1 MLSGF
6 SGSLVS
12 EYFAETLLQET
23 FAGAL
28 GERARDTAR
37 RQFLNWRRGP
47 ARQMGPVIGARGVHD
62 LAAVPLMGTLGFAPT
77 PLFTEAGGAFVL
89 SSLGD
94 TASAPVL
101 ITAPWSEPL
110 DAVWKLAA
118 RSVLATDAVWCLST
132 NGRRVRLLDVRRA
145 VARGFVE
152 FDLDAAVE
160 DDAAFAALWG
170 LLRRESFEP
179 PALIERVSVASSRH
193 AVGVCRSLRVGVLD
207 AIGALLSGFAGALVR
222 KVDDGPLELDGLHE
236 QALTVVYR
244 VLFLLFAESRG
255 LVPLWHPVYRRS
267 YSIEA
272 LRDLAELP
280 GRARGL
286 WEALQAIS
294 RLAHS
299 GCRAGNLRVT
309 PFNGRLFAPAA
320 TPLAESGRLD
330 DEAAKR
336 VVLALSTTSGG
347 TGAGRTRISYRDL
360 GVEQLGAVYESVLDY
375 RPRLV
380 PAAPSSS
387 EPTLPPGGPSER
399 RAGRIDVRL
408 EPGSGVRKATGTFYT
423 PRALTTYLVRRTLA
437 PLVAGASP
445 EAILALR
452 VVDPAMGSGAFLVA
466 ACRYLAAGYESAL
479 VAAGGCHASD
489 ITDADRRLFGRL
501 VAQRCLYGVDRN
513 PVAAQLARLSLWLY
527 TLAPERPLTFL
538 DHRLLVGDSLI
549 GAAVDDVGGPPP
561 GATRRR
567 SNPVE
572 ELLLPLFDA
581 DDIGPAIR
589 GVLPARQRVASM
601 PDESLAVVR
610 EKERILARI
619 TGSSSPLSAWKAAA
633 DLWCGFAFRGGSRDS
648 NARLYPA
655 LADAILRGRSSLPAA
670 VVEHWLAE
678 SRAEASARRF
688 FHWTLE
694 FPEVFYS
701 DSGEPIAGGGFD
713 AVIGNPPW
721 DMVRDDNDR
730 DGTRASA
737 RADADG
743 LLGFARSSGVY
754 RAQGDGHTNLYQLF
768 VERAFRLTRA
778 GGRMGLVVPWGLA
791 SDAGCTGLRRLLLDR
806 SRIDSWVGFENTSA
820 IFPIHRSVRF
830 LLMTASVGG
839 RTDSLPCRLGER
851 DPEVLESPAESIGPH
866 GGPRAVALPRRLLE
880 RLSPEDLAVPDVRT
894 PADIALLE
902 KVAATVPFLGS
913 PAGWGAEFG
922 RELNASEDRRHFD
935 GVSDG
940 LPVLEGKHVEPFQVR
955 APADVR
961 RLPVAAAAR
970 LLDEARTWGRSRLAY
985 RDVASATNR
994 LTLIGAIIPRG
1005 HVTVHTLFCLKTP
1018 LALRDQEFLCGV
1030 LNSFVAN
1037 YLVRLRVTTH
1047 VTARIMSRLPVPRPP
1062 AGSRLYLA
1070 IADLAA
1076 RLLRSVSPQQA
1087 PAYPELQAAVANL
1100 YGLTADELRHVLGT
1114 FPQIDDRTK
1123 AETMARYESCDLAEW
1138 TQRA

>member
-6 SGSLVS
+6 AGSLVS

-28 GERARDTAR
+28 GERARDAAR
-37 RQFLNWRRGP
+37 RRFLSWRRGP
-47 ARQMGPVIGARGVHD
+47 ARQMGPVTGARGVHD
-62 LAAVPLMGTLGFAPT
+62 LAAGPLMRTLGFAPSL
-77 PLFTEAGGAFVL
+77 LFTEACGAFVL

-94 TASAPVL
+94 TESAPVL
-101 ITAPWSEPL
+101 ITGPWSEPL
-110 DAVWKLAA
+110 DAVWRLAA
-118 RSVLATDAVWCLST
+118 RPVLATGATWCLST

-152 FDLDAAVE
+152 FDLDAAVD

-170 LLRRESFEP
+170 LLRRESFDP
-179 PALIERVSVASSRH
+179 PPLIERVSVASSRH

-207 AIGALLSGFAGALVR
+207 AIGALLSGFAGALPR
-222 KVDDGPLELDGLHE
+222 EGGADPSELDNLHE

-347 TGAGRTRISYRDL
+347 TGTGRTRISYRDL

-380 PAAPSSS
+380 PAASSSS
-387 EPTLPPGGPSER
+387 EPTLSHGGRSVR

-408 EPGSGVRKATGTFYT
+408 EPGGGVRKATGTFYT

-437 PLVAGASP
+437 PLVDGASP

-452 VVDPAMGSGAFLVA
+452 IVDPAMGSGAFLVA
-466 ACRYLAAGYESAL
+466 ACRYLAAGYELAL

-489 ITDADRRLFGRL
+489 IADSDRRLFRRL

-513 PVAAQLARLSLWLY
+513 PVAAQLARLSLWLC

-561 GATRRR
+561 GATRKR

-572 ELLLPLFDA
+572 ELRLPLFDA
-581 DDIGPAIR
+581 DDIGPALR

-655 LADAILRGRSSLPAA
+655 LADAVLRGRSSLPTA
-670 VVEHWLAE
+670 VVEHWLAD
-678 SRAEASARRF
+678 SRVEAAARRF

-701 DSGEPIAGGGFD
+701 DSGAPIAGAGFD

-721 DMVRDDNDR
+721 DMLRDDNDGR
-730 DGTRASA
+730 GTRPSA
-737 RADADG
+737 RADAVG
-743 LLGFARSSGVY
+743 LLGFVRSSGVY
-754 RAQGDGHTNLYQLF
+754 RAQGDGQTNLYQLF

-791 SDAGCTGLRRLLLDR
+791 SDAGCAGLRRLLLDQ
-806 SRIDSWVGFENTSA
+806 SRIDSWIGFENTSA
-820 IFPIHRSVRF
+820 VFPIHRSVRF

-851 DPEVLESPAESIGPH
+851 DPEVLESHAESLEPCGGPH
-866 GGPRAVALPRRLLE
+866 AVALPRRLLE
-880 RLSPEDLAVPDVRT
+880 RLSPDDLAVPDVRT
-894 PADIALLE
+894 PADVALLE
-902 KVAATVPFLGS
+902 KIAATVPFLGS
-913 PAGWGAEFG
+913 PAGWGARFG
-922 RELNASEDRRHFD
+922 RELNASDDRRHFD
-935 GVSDG
+935 GASDG
-940 LPVLEGKHVEPFQVR
+940 LPVLEGKHVEPFHVR
-955 APADVR
+955 APADVC

-970 LLDEARTWGRSRLAY
+970 LLDEAGTWGRPRLAY

-994 LTLIGAIIPRG
+994 LTLIAAIVPRG

-1018 LALRDQEFLCGV
+1018 LAFREQDFLCGV

-1047 VTARIMSRLPVPRPP
+1047 VTTRIVARLPVPRPP
-1062 AGSRLYLA
+1062 VNSAACAAVAS
-1070 IADLAA
+1070 LAA
-1076 RLLRSVSPQQA
+1076 RLRQSPSPQQE
-1087 PAYPELQAAVANL
+1087 PAYAEIQATVARL
-1100 YGLTADELRHVLGT
+1100 YGLTGDELRHILGT
-1114 FPQIDDRTK
+1114 FPLVDGQTK
-1123 AETMARYESCDLAEW
+1123 AETMARFESCDLAK
-1138 TQRA
+1138 

>member
-12 EYFAETLLQET
+12 EYFAETLLQEM

-28 GERARDTAR
+28 GERTRDLAR
-37 RQFLNWRRGP
+37 RQFLNWRRGQ
-47 ARQMGPVIGARGVHD
+47 ADQMGPVTGARGVHD
-62 LAAVPLMGTLGFAPT
+62 LAAAPLTRILGFAPS
-77 PLFTEAGGAFVL
+77 PLFADAGGAFVL
-89 SSLGD
+89 SSLDD

-101 ITAPWSEPL
+101 VAAPWAEPL
-110 DAVWKLAA
+110 DAVWRQAA
-118 RSVLATDAVWCLST
+118 RSVLTTGAPWCFCI
-132 NGRRVRLLDVRRA
+132 NGPRVRLLDVRRA
-145 VARGFVE
+145 VAGGFVE
-152 FDLDAAVE
+152 FDLESAVE

-170 LLRRESFEP
+170 LLRRRSFDL
-179 PALIERVSVASSRH
+179 PALIERVSIASSRH
-193 AVGVCRSLRVGVLD
+193 AVGVCRSLRVGVLE
-207 AIGALLSGFAGALVR
+207 AIGELLSGFGRALVR
-222 KVDDGPLELDGLHE
+222 KVDADPAGLEGLHE

-272 LRDLAELP
+272 LRDLAERP

-299 GCRAGNLRVT
+299 GCGAGNLRVT

-330 DEAAKR
+330 DEAARR
-336 VVLALSTTSGG
+336 VVLALSTTTGKAG
-347 TGAGRTRISYRDL
+347 TGRARISYRDL

-380 PAAPSSS
+380 PAAVGREAVPSVGS
-387 EPTLPPGGPSER
+387 GGPSAP
-399 RAGRIDVRL
+399 RAGRADVRL
-408 EPGSGVRKATGTFYT
+408 HPGSGVRKATGTFYT
-423 PRALTTYLVRRTLA
+423 PRAITTYLVRRTLA
-437 PLVAGASP
+437 PLVEGASP
-445 EAILALR
+445 EAVLSLR

-466 ACRYLAAGYESAL
+466 ACRYLAASYESAL

-489 ITDADRRLFGRL
+489 ISDADRRLFRRL

-513 PVAAQLARLSLWLY
+513 PVAVQLARLSLWLC
-527 TLAPERPLTFL
+527 TLAPDRPLTFL
-538 DHRLLVGDSLI
+538 DHRLLIGDSLI

-567 SNPVE
+567 SSSPNETP
-572 ELLLPLFDA
+572 LPLFDA

-589 GVLPARQRVASM
+589 DVLPARQRVASL
-601 PDESLAVVR
+601 PDENLSVVR

-619 TGSSSPLSAWKAAA
+619 SGSSSPLSAWKAAA
-633 DLWCGFAFRGGSRDS
+633 DLWCGFAFRGGSRES
-648 NARLYPA
+648 NARVYPA
-655 LADAILRGRSSLPAA
+655 LADALLLERSSLPSP
-670 VVEHWLAE
+670 VVERWLAE

-694 FPEVFYS
+694 FPEAFYS
-701 DSGEPIAGGGFD
+701 DSGEPIAGAGFD

-721 DMVRDDNDR
+721 DMVRDDNDGS
-730 DGTRASA
+730 GTRAA
-737 RADADG
+737 VRADADG
-743 LLGFARSSGVY
+743 LLGFVRSSGVY
-754 RAQGDGHTNLYQLF
+754 RAQGDGHANLYQLF

-778 GGRMGLVVPWGLA
+778 GGRIGLVVPWGLA
-791 SDAGCTGLRRLLLDR
+791 SDAGCAGLRRLLLDR
-806 SRIDSWVGFENTSA
+806 SRIDSWIGFENTSA

-851 DPEVLESPAESIGPH
+851 DPEVLDSPTEALEPCGAQ
-866 GGPRAVALPRRLLE
+866 RAVALPRRLLE

-902 KVAATVPFLGS
+902 KIAATVPVLGS
-913 PAGWGAEFG
+913 SAGWGAEFG
-922 RELNASEDRRHFD
+922 RELNASDDRHHFD
-935 GVSDG
+935 RAPDG

-955 APADVR
+955 TPAHVR
-961 RLPVAAAAR
+961 RLPAAAAVR
-970 LLDEARTWGRSRLAY
+970 LLDEARTWGRPRLAY

-994 LTLIGAIIPRG
+994 LTLIAAIIPRG
-1005 HVTVHTLFCLKTP
+1005 QVTVHTLFCLRTP

-1030 LNSFVAN
+1030 VNSFVAN
-1037 YLVRLRVTTH
+1037 YLIRLRVTTH
-1047 VTARIMSRLPVPRPP
+1047 VTTRIMSRLHVPRPSP
-1062 AGSRLYLA
+1062 QSPLYA
-1070 IADLAA
+1070 TIADLSAQ
-1076 RLLRSVSPQQA
+1076 LLECQSPQQDQ
-1087 PAYPELQAAVANL
+1087 AYAKLQAAVAHL
-1100 YGLTADELRHVLGT
+1100 YGLTADELRHILGT
-1114 FPQIDDRTK
+1114 FPLIDDGTR
-1123 AETMARYESCDLAEW
+1123 AETMARFESSDLAK
-1138 TQRA
+1138 

>member
-1 MLSGF
+1 
-6 SGSLVS
+6 
-12 EYFAETLLQET
+12 
-23 FAGAL
+23 
-28 GERARDTAR
+28 
-37 RQFLNWRRGP
+37 
-47 ARQMGPVIGARGVHD
+47 
-62 LAAVPLMGTLGFAPT
+62 
-77 PLFTEAGGAFVL
+77 
-89 SSLGD
+89 
-94 TASAPVL
+94 
-101 ITAPWSEPL
+101 
-110 DAVWKLAA
+110 
-118 RSVLATDAVWCLST
+118 
-132 NGRRVRLLDVRRA
+132 
-145 VARGFVE
+145 
-152 FDLDAAVE
+152 
-160 DDAAFAALWG
+160 
-170 LLRRESFEP
+170 
-179 PALIERVSVASSRH
+179 
-193 AVGVCRSLRVGVLD
+193 
-207 AIGALLSGFAGALVR
+207 
-222 KVDDGPLELDGLHE
+222 
-236 QALTVVYR
+236 
-244 VLFLLFAESRG
+244 
-255 LVPLWHPVYRRS
+255 
-267 YSIEA
+267 
-272 LRDLAELP
+272 
-280 GRARGL
+280 
-286 WEALQAIS
+286 
-294 RLAHS
+294 
-299 GCRAGNLRVT
+299 
-309 PFNGRLFAPAA
+309 
-320 TPLAESGRLD
+320 
-330 DEAAKR
+330 
-336 VVLALSTTSGG
+336 
-347 TGAGRTRISYRDL
+347 
-360 GVEQLGAVYESVLDY
+360 
-375 RPRLV
+375 
-380 PAAPSSS
+380 
-387 EPTLPPGGPSER
+387 
-399 RAGRIDVRL
+399 
-408 EPGSGVRKATGTFYT
+408 
-423 PRALTTYLVRRTLA
+423 
-437 PLVAGASP
+437 
-445 EAILALR
+445 
-452 VVDPAMGSGAFLVA
+452 VA

-489 ITDADRRLFGRL
+489 ITDADRRLFRRL

-513 PVAAQLARLSLWLY
+513 PVAVQLARLSLWLC

-572 ELLLPLFDA
+572 ELLLPLFNA

-589 GVLPARQRVASM
+589 DVLPARQRVASM

-655 LADAILRGRSSLPAA
+655 LADAILRGRSPLPAA

-701 DSGEPIAGGGFD
+701 DSGAPIAGGGFD

-721 DMVRDDNDR
+721 DMVRDDNDG

-791 SDAGCTGLRRLLLDR
+791 SDAGCTGLRRLLLDH
-806 SRIDSWVGFENTSA
+806 SRIDSWIGFENTSA

-851 DPEVLESPAESIGPH
+851 DPEVLDSPAESIEPR

-894 PADIALLE
+894 SADIALLE
-902 KVAATVPFLGS
+902 KIAATVPFLAS
-913 PAGWGAEFG
+913 PAGWGAQFG
-922 RELNASEDRRHFD
+922 RELNASDDRRHFD
-935 GVSDG
+935 GTSDG

-955 APADVR
+955 APPDVR

-970 LLDEARTWGRSRLAY
+970 LLDEARSWGRPRLAY

-994 LTLIGAIIPRG
+994 LTLIAAIVPRG

-1047 VTARIMSRLPVPRPP
+1047 VTARIVARLPVPRPP
-1062 AGSRLYLA
+1062 AHSPLYAA

-1076 RLLRSVSPQQA
+1076 CLPRSASPQQD
-1087 PAYPELQAAVANL
+1087 PAYPELQAAVAHL
-1100 YGLTADELRHVLGT
+1100 YGLTGDELRHILGT
-1114 FPQIDDRTK
+1114 FPLVDSGTK
-1123 AETMARYESCDLAEW
+1123 AQTIAEFEFGASERVASRS
-1138 TQRA
+1138 QAE

>member
-1 MLSGF
+1 M
-6 SGSLVS
+6 
-12 EYFAETLLQET
+12 
-23 FAGAL
+23 
-28 GERARDTAR
+28 R
-37 RQFLNWRRGP
+37 
-47 ARQMGPVIGARGVHD
+47 
-62 LAAVPLMGTLGFAPT
+62 TLGFAPS

-94 TASAPVL
+94 TTDSPVL
-101 ITAPWSEPL
+101 VAAPWSEPL
-110 DAVWKLAA
+110 DAVWRLAA
-118 RSVLATDAVWCLST
+118 RPVLATDAAWCLST

-160 DDAAFAALWG
+160 DDVAFAALWG

-179 PALIERVSVASSRH
+179 PPLIERVSTASSRH
-193 AVGVCRSLRVGVLD
+193 AVGVCTSLRVGVLD
-207 AIGALLSGFAGALVR
+207 AIGTLLSGFAGALAR
-222 KVDDGPLELDGLHE
+222 KVDEGPAELDGLHE

-272 LRDLAELP
+272 LRDLAERP

-347 TGAGRTRISYRDL
+347 TGTGRTRISYRDL

-380 PAAPSSS
+380 PRAS
-387 EPTLPPGGPSER
+387 R
-399 RAGRIDVRL
+399 RSAHRIDVRL

-437 PLVAGASP
+437 PLLDGASP

-452 VVDPAMGSGAFLVA
+452 VLDPAMGSGAFLVA
-466 ACRYLAAGYESAL
+466 ACRYLAAAYESAL

-489 ITDADRRLFGRL
+489 ITDADRRLFRRL
-501 VAQRCLYGVDRN
+501 VAQ
-513 PVAAQLARLSLWLY
+513 LWLC

-572 ELLLPLFDA
+572 EVLLPLFDA

-619 TGSSSPLSAWKAAA
+619 SGSSSPLSAWKAAA
-633 DLWCGFAFRGGSRDS
+633 DLWCGFAFRGGSCDS
-648 NARLYPA
+648 NARVYPA

-670 VVEHWLAE
+670 VVERWLAE

-701 DSGEPIAGGGFD
+701 DSGVPIAGGGFD

-721 DMVRDDNDR
+721 DMVRDDNDG
-730 DGTRASA
+730 DGTRAAA
-737 RADADG
+737 REDADG

-791 SDAGCTGLRRLLLDR
+791 SDAGCSALRRLLLDH
-806 SRIDSWVGFENTSA
+806 SRIDSWIGFENTSA

-830 LLMTASVGG
+830 LLMTTSVGG
-839 RTDSLPCRLGER
+839 RTDALPCRLGER
-851 DPEVLESPAESIGPH
+851 DPEILDSPAESIEPR

-880 RLSPEDLAVPDVRT
+880 RLSPEDLAIPDIRT
-894 PADIALLE
+894 SADIALLE
-902 KVAATVPFLGS
+902 KIAATVPFLGS
-913 PAGWGAEFG
+913 PAGWGIQFG
-922 RELNASEDRRHFD
+922 RELNASDDRRHFD
-935 GVSDG
+935 GAADG

-961 RLPVAAAAR
+961 RLPVAIAAR
-970 LLDEARTWGRSRLAY
+970 LLDEARSWGRPRLAY

-994 LTLIGAIIPRG
+994 LTLIAAIVPRG

-1018 LALRDQEFLCGV
+1018 LGLRDQEFMCGV

-1047 VTARIMSRLPVPRPP
+1047 VTTRIMSRLHVPRPSAQSP
-1062 AGSRLYLA
+1062 LFDTV
-1070 IADLAA
+1070 ADRSA
-1076 RLLRSVSPQQA
+1076 RLLRSTSPQQDS
-1087 PAYPELQAAVANL
+1087 AYPELQAAVAHL
-1100 YGLTADELRHVLGT
+1100 YGLTADELRHILGT
-1114 FPQIDDRTK
+1114 FPLIDDSVKART
-1123 AETMARYESCDLAEW
+1123 LAEFESW
-1138 TQRA
+1138 LGHR

>member
-1 MLSGF
+1 M
-6 SGSLVS
+6 
-12 EYFAETLLQET
+12 
-23 FAGAL
+23 
-28 GERARDTAR
+28 
-37 RQFLNWRRGP
+37 
-47 ARQMGPVIGARGVHD
+47 
-62 LAAVPLMGTLGFAPT
+62 
-77 PLFTEAGGAFVL
+77 
-89 SSLGD
+89 
-94 TASAPVL
+94 
-101 ITAPWSEPL
+101 
-110 DAVWKLAA
+110 
-118 RSVLATDAVWCLST
+118 
-132 NGRRVRLLDVRRA
+132 
-145 VARGFVE
+145 
-152 FDLDAAVE
+152 
-160 DDAAFAALWG
+160 
-170 LLRRESFEP
+170 
-179 PALIERVSVASSRH
+179 
-193 AVGVCRSLRVGVLD
+193 
-207 AIGALLSGFAGALVR
+207 
-222 KVDDGPLELDGLHE
+222 
-236 QALTVVYR
+236 
-244 VLFLLFAESRG
+244 
-255 LVPLWHPVYRRS
+255 PLWHPVYRRS

-347 TGAGRTRISYRDL
+347 TGTGRTRISYRDL

-387 EPTLPPGGPSER
+387 EPTLLPGGPSAR
-399 RAGRIDVRL
+399 RARRIDVRL

-437 PLVAGASP
+437 PLVDGASP

-452 VVDPAMGSGAFLVA
+452 IVDPAMGSGAFLVA

-489 ITDADRRLFGRL
+489 IADADRRLFRRL
-501 VAQRCLYGVDRN
+501 VAQHCLYGVDRN
-513 PVAAQLARLSLWLY
+513 PVAAQLARLSLWLC

-655 LADAILRGRSSLPAA
+655 LADAILRGRSPLPAA
-670 VVEHWLAE
+670 VVERWLAE

-694 FPEVFYS
+694 FPEVFYA
-701 DSGEPIAGGGFD
+701 DSGAPIAGGGFD

-721 DMVRDDNDR
+721 DMVRDDNDG

-737 RADADG
+737 RADANG
-743 LLGFARSSGVY
+743 LLGFARSAGVY

-791 SDAGCTGLRRLLLDR
+791 SDAGCTGLRRLLLDH
-806 SRIDSWVGFENTSA
+806 SQIDSWIGFENTSA

-839 RTDSLPCRLGER
+839 RTDTLPCRLGER
-851 DPEVLESPAESIGPH
+851 DPEVLDSPAESLERWGE
-866 GGPRAVALPRRLLE
+866 PRAVALPRRLLE
-880 RLSPEDLAVPDVRT
+880 RLSPEDLAIPHIRLS
-894 PADIALLE
+894 ADIALLE
-902 KVAATVPFLGS
+902 KIAATAPFLGS

-922 RELNASEDRRHFD
+922 RELNASDDRCHFD
-935 GVSDG
+935 GASHG

-970 LLDEARTWGRSRLAY
+970 LLDEARSWGRPRLAY
-985 RDVASATNR
+985 RDVAGATNR
-994 LTLIGAIIPRG
+994 LTLISAVIPRR

-1018 LALRDQEFLCGV
+1018 LASRDQEFLCGV

-1047 VTARIMSRLPVPRPP
+1047 VTTRIMARLPVPRP
-1062 AGSRLYLA
+1062 AADSRVCA
-1070 IADLAA
+1070 VVADLAA
-1076 RLLRSVSPQQA
+1076 RLLQSPSPQQE
-1087 PAYPELQAAVANL
+1087 PAYAEVQAAVAHL
-1100 YGLTADELRHVLGT
+1100 YGLTGDELRHILGT
-1114 FPQIDDRTK
+1114 FPLIDDGTK
-1123 AETMARYESCDLAEW
+1123 TETMARFESCDPSTRGAG
-1138 TQRA
+1138 